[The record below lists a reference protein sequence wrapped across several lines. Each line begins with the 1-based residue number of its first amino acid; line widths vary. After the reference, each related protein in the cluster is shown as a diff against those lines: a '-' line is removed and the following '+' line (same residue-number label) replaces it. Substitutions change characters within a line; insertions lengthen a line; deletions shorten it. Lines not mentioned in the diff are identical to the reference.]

1 MTSAGKV
8 ETEQKYDA
16 GTSTPLP
23 ELLEIPCVERVAE
36 PVLDH
41 LEAVYFDTPTLAL
54 AARRI
59 TLRRRTGGADHGWHL
74 KLPVGAF
81 RRQEIHAP
89 LGQPD
94 TVPEELAS
102 HLHIYTRG
110 EDLVP
115 IARLTT
121 QRTTYRLYGSGGE
134 HLADF
139 ADDRVHAQALH
150 PVHTEQHWRE
160 WEIELVHGADRL
172 FAAAEETLSATGAVR
187 SAHAAKLARALGG
200 AWPPE
205 RVPATPEP
213 QKKGPAAD
221 VVTTYLHDQ
230 ITELFTHD
238 PGVRRETP
246 DAIHQMR
253 SATRRARSALTT
265 YRPLF
270 DKPTVK
276 KLADD
281 LKWLARILGQARDA
295 EVMRERLRHH
305 LGDMPENDSAGPFP
319 APLERELDTAYNSG
333 YRKALQALDSGR
345 YHQLL
350 TGLENFRDHPPTR
363 ARASKPA
370 RAMTARLVDKTTKR
384 LNRARKAAE
393 RTTSWPER
401 DTALHQVR
409 KDAKRLRHAAESVT
423 SIHGKRARKLAKAA
437 KRLQQILGDHQDS
450 VLARDLLT
458 RLAAAPEPS
467 PETALTYARLL
478 TNEKRI
484 TRNTETAYRKAA
496 RKNAL
501 TIRLRH

>member
-1 MTSAGKV
+1 MTTAGQF

-23 ELLEIPCVERVAE
+23 ELLEIPGVERVAE
-36 PVLDH
+36 PVSDH

-74 KLPVGAF
+74 KLPAGDD
-81 RRQEIHAP
+81 RRQELHAP

-94 TVPEELAS
+94 TVPQELA
-102 HLHIYTRG
+102 HQLHVYTRG
-110 EDLVP
+110 ENLVP

-121 QRTTYRLYGSGGE
+121 QRTTHRLYGPGGE

-150 PVHTEQHWRE
+150 PAPTEQHWRE
-160 WEIELVHGADRL
+160 WEIELVHGTGRL
-172 FAAAEETLSATGAVR
+172 FTAAEETLAATGAVR
-187 SAHAAKLARALGG
+187 SAHTAKLARALGE

-205 RVPATPEP
+205 RAPGTRKPR
-213 QKKGPAAD
+213 KNGPAAD
-221 VVTTYLHDQ
+221 VATAYVHDR

-238 PGVRRETP
+238 PGVRREAP
-246 DAIHQMR
+246 DAVHQMR

-270 DKPTVK
+270 DKPEVK
-276 KLADD
+276 KLADN

-305 LGDMPENDSAGPFP
+305 LGDLPENDSTGPLP

-333 YRKALQALDSGR
+333 YRKTLQALDSAR

-350 TGLENFRDHPPTR
+350 TDLENFRDHPPTR

-370 RAMTARLVDKTTKR
+370 RGVTARLVDKTAKR
-384 LNRARKAAE
+384 LNRARKDAK
-393 RTTSWPER
+393 RTTSRPER

-458 RLAAAPEPS
+458 RLAAAPDPS
-467 PETALTYARLL
+467 PETARTYARLL
-478 TNEKRI
+478 TIEKRI
-484 TRNTETAYRKAA
+484 TRDAETAYRKAA